1 VSLHS
6 TSAPSSARA
15 LEPPALVGDS
25 SAARRLKDEIAGAAR
40 THAKVLIVGETGVGK
55 EVVARRIHAQSARR
69 DSPFVAVNCSGIA
82 ETLLESELFGH
93 TRGSFTGADRDTA
106 GLLRQANRGTLF
118 LDELGEMSARMQ
130 AILLRFTET
139 GEIQPVGA
147 ERPAGR
153 VDVRLITATN
163 RDLPGQIAGGAFR
176 QDLYYRLNV
185 IQIAVPPLR
194 DRTEDILPLIRF
206 YLERAGEAHRL
217 AVPAVNPDAAQL
229 LIAYPWPGNVRELKN
244 ITERLVLAGPDGVVT
259 PDHLPAE
266 VRENASVVAPQT
278 LFSLGAVGPQPVPME
293 MHRAPA
299 PPTVMDAALS
309 ERALDRVATLWNRMN
324 AGEDF
329 WSVVYTAFKAR
340 ELTRTELAA
349 IIDRGL
355 QATSGSYTL
364 LLKVF
369 NLPAGD
375 YKRFHAFLYQQEC
388 NLPVALYRKRK
399 AGRTPQAPGPSRRVA

>member
-1 VSLHS
+1 M
-6 TSAPSSARA
+6 
-15 LEPPALVGDS
+15 LVGDS
-25 SAARRLKDEIAGAAR
+25 PAARRLHDEIAGAAR

-69 DSPFVAVNCSGIA
+69 DAPFVAVNCSGIA

-93 TRGSFTGADRDTA
+93 ARGSFTGADRDTV

-147 ERPAGR
+147 DRPAGR

-163 RDLPGQIAGGAFR
+163 RDLPAQIAAGAFR

-185 IQIAVPPLR
+185 IQIVVPPLR
-194 DRTEDILPLIRF
+194 DRAEDILPLVRH
-206 YLERAGEAHRL
+206 YLERAGAAHRL
-217 AVPAVNPDAAQL
+217 AVPGIHPDAAQL
-229 LIAYPWPGNVRELKN
+229 LIAYAWPGNVRELKN
-244 ITERLVLAGPDGVVT
+244 ITERLVLAEPDGAIT
-259 PDHLPAE
+259 PDHLPSE
-266 VRENASVVAPQT
+266 IREARATLPPLSLAAP
-278 LFSLGAVGPQPVPME
+278 GAPPPAPPAAVS
-293 MHRAPA
+293 RAPA

-309 ERALDRVATLWNRMN
+309 EHGLDRVASLWNRMA

-329 WSVVYTAFKAR
+329 WSVVYAAFKAR

-355 QATSGSYTL
+355 HTTGGSYTM

-369 NLPAGD
+369 NLPPAD

-399 AGRTPQAPGPSRRVA
+399 AGRTRRVA

>member
-1 VSLHS
+1 VSLHA
-6 TSAPSSARA
+6 TSARA
-15 LEPPALVGDS
+15 PEAPALVGDS
-25 SAARRLKDEIAGAAR
+25 AAARRLNGEIAGAAR

-69 DSPFVAVNCSGIA
+69 DAPFLAVNCSGIA

-118 LDELGEMSARMQ
+118 LDELEEMSARMQ
-130 AILLRFTET
+130 AVLLRFTET

-163 RDLPGQIAGGAFR
+163 RDLAAQIAAGAFR

-185 IQIAVPPLR
+185 IQIVVPPLR
-194 DRTEDILPLIRF
+194 DRADDIVPLVRY
-206 YLERAGEAHRL
+206 YLERAGAAYRL
-217 AVPAVNPDAAQL
+217 AAPDLTPDAAQL
-229 LIAYPWPGNVRELKN
+229 LVAYSWPGNVRELKN
-244 ITERLVLAGPDGVVT
+244 ITERLVLGEPGDVIT

-266 VRENASVVAPQT
+266 IRESRAAPSLPAVAV
-278 LFSLGAVGPQPVPME
+278 S
-293 MHRAPA
+293 RAPA
-299 PPTVMDAALS
+299 PPTVMDAALT
-309 ERALDRVATLWNRMN
+309 ERALDRVASLWNRMA

-349 IIDRGL
+349 VIDRGL
-355 QATSGSYTL
+355 QTTAGSYTE

-369 NLPAGD
+369 NLPPGD

-388 NLPVALYRKRK
+388 NLPVALYRKRR
-399 AGRTPQAPGPSRRVA
+399 AGRTRHAGASRRVA

>member
-1 VSLHS
+1 M
-6 TSAPSSARA
+6 PD
-15 LEPPALVGDS
+15 LVGV
-25 SAARRLKDEIAGAAR
+25 SAAARKLNEEIAGAAR
-40 THAKVLIVGETGVGK
+40 TQAKVLIVGETGVGK

-69 DSPFVAVNCSGIA
+69 NEPFIAVNCSGIA

-118 LDELGEMSARMQ
+118 LDELGEMSPRMQ
-130 AILLRFTET
+130 AVLLRFTET

-153 VDVRLITATN
+153 VDVRLVTATN
-163 RDLPGQIAGGAFR
+163 RNLPAQIASGAFR

-185 IQIAVPPLR
+185 IHIGVPPLR
-194 DRTEDILPLIRF
+194 ERGEDIMLLIRY
-206 YLERAGEAHRL
+206 YLEHAGAAHHL
-217 AVPAVNPDAAQL
+217 AIPQISPDAAQL
-229 LIAYPWPGNVRELKN
+229 LVSYAWPGNIRELKN
-244 ITERLVLAGPDGVVT
+244 ITERLVLREPDGLIR
-259 PDHLPAE
+259 PEHLPDEITGAE
-266 VRENASVVAPQT
+266 RMHLAVSAP
-278 LFSLGAVGPQPVPME
+278 LPMPVPA
-293 MHRAPA
+293 APKTTIQRPA
-299 PPTVMDAALS
+299 TTVMDAALS
-309 ERALDRVATLWNRMN
+309 EPALDRVGDMWDRMA

-329 WSVVYTAFKAR
+329 WTVVYAAFKSR

-349 IIDRGL
+349 VIDRGL
-355 QATSGSYTL
+355 QSTAGSYTQ

-369 NLPAGD
+369 NLPPAD

-399 AGRTPQAPGPSRRVA
+399 TSRAKTAQRAQQVA

>member
-1 VSLHS
+1 VSLHA
-6 TSAPSSARA
+6 TSGLPSPRASEAP
-15 LEPPALVGDS
+15 LLVGES
-25 SAARRLKDEIAGAAR
+25 AAARRLKDEIAGAAR

-69 DSPFVAVNCSGIA
+69 DAPFVAVNCSGIA

-163 RDLPGQIAGGAFR
+163 RDLPAQIAAGAFR

-185 IQIAVPPLR
+185 IQIVVPPLR
-194 DRTEDILPLIRF
+194 DRADDIMPLVRY
-206 YLERAGEAHRL
+206 YLERAGAAHRL
-217 AVPAVNPDAAQL
+217 PVPELTPDSAQL
-229 LIAYPWPGNVRELKN
+229 LVAYSWPGNVRELKN
-244 ITERLVLAGPDGVVT
+244 ITERLVLAEPEGAVT
-259 PDHLPAE
+259 PDQLPAE
-266 VRENASVVAPQT
+266 IRDDRGVPCPLPATSFGGVSPAP
-278 LFSLGAVGPQPVPME
+278 LPMTVS
-293 MHRAPA
+293 RAPA

-309 ERALDRVATLWNRMN
+309 ERALDRVAGFWNRMT

-329 WSVVYTAFKAR
+329 WTVVYAAFKAR

-355 QATSGSYTL
+355 QTTAGSYIE

-369 NLPAGD
+369 NLPPGD

-399 AGRTPQAPGPSRRVA
+399 AGRTRASGTSRRVA